1 MLKELLGLIADI
13 NPNEI
18 ASHIA
23 QGNLAEWCARWRG
36 TAERVSRK
44 VHNNATSQREGRWK
58 GAGMGDYRC
67 SLCDET
73 VGGNHHNYCPSCGAY
88 MK

>member
-1 MLKELLGLIADI
+1 MREKLIELIGRTPCCGFSSRAAVEHIADHLI
-13 NPNEI
+13 SKGVIIRE
-18 ASHIA
+18 
-23 QGNLAEWCARWRG
+23 
-36 TAERVSRK
+36 
-44 VHNNATSQREGRWK
+44 EGRWK

-73 VGGNHHNYCPSCGAY
+73 VSGNHHNYCPSCGAY

>member
-1 MLKELLGLIADI
+1 MREKLIEWILSTPMPNTMGMRAGKRFLSVAAIADHLIAKGVTI
-13 NPNEI
+13 RE
-18 ASHIA
+18 
-23 QGNLAEWCARWRG
+23 
-36 TAERVSRK
+36 
-44 VHNNATSQREGRWK
+44 EGRWK

-73 VGGNHHNYCPSCGAY
+73 VSGNHHNYCPSCGAY